1 LACRASLEQ
10 FVKLDELQAQLP
22 DLLGFRKGLPKINVR
37 IGLCTGELIV
47 GNIGSNISKSYT
59 VMGDTVNVASRLES
73 VNKQYGTHILMSE
86 ATYELVKDEFESRE
100 IDNIIVV
107 GKSEPVRIFELLGIR
122 EKLENQVLELR
133 DYFQQGLSAYRARN
147 WDEAQKCFET
157 CLEINSSDGPSKVFV
172 DRVKVLRENPPS
184 EGWNG
189 VWQMTKK

>member
-1 LACRASLEQ
+1 VIDKYIGDAIMSFWGPPFTDESEHAKLACRASLEQ

-73 VNKQYGTHILMSE
+73 ANKQYGTHILMSE
-86 ATYELVKDEFESRE
+86 ATYELVKDEFETRE

-107 GKSEPVRIFELLGIR
+107 GKSEPVRIFELLAPSGKI
-122 EKLENQVLELR
+122 EKQVLDLR
-133 DYFQQGLSAYRARN
+133 DYFQQ
-147 WDEAQKCFET
+147 
-157 CLEINSSDGPSKVFV
+157 
-172 DRVKVLRENPPS
+172 
-184 EGWNG
+184 
-189 VWQMTKK
+189 